1 MLLQLFGCV
10 DWAPSDLI
18 TAFLLAGAAQ
28 SARRRVQVAAIMAA
42 GGPGSAPSSE
52 RKASGPLPTP
62 ALCVHYAECHHRSV
76 NSEDCQGLSR
86 MLLGPHQIW
95 HTRDQNL
102 VLAEEI
108 VAKLMS
114 S

>member
-52 RKASGPLPTP
+52 RKASGPLPHSSPVCT
-62 ALCVHYAECHHRSV
+62 LCRMPSQISEFGGLPRPISYASGPSPNLAHKG
-76 NSEDCQGLSR
+76 SELS
-86 MLLGPHQIW
+86 LG
-95 HTRDQNL
+95 
-102 VLAEEI
+102 
-108 VAKLMS
+108 
-114 S
+114 